1 MTEYVVYADSHQRDA
16 KLYPFGNAYTLH
28 LTTPIHNVTRVELVS
43 AIVPNTMYNLTTASN
58 VLVIDGTSNIWFNP
72 GFFSSTTLVSVF
84 NASRQVSSTVATM
97 VYLSSEGRFMFYGSL
112 NSLECKTAEM
122 AKLLG
127 LPLGVT
133 NASTIASNPEYA
145 GHSVY
150 GSSARYVKSAQ
161 VIDLGINEYVWLDVA
176 EFRTPTTLDARK
188 LVTSSNL
195 RTTQSNTAATSFA
208 LIPMDVTSGTFK
220 SFKAH
225 TDYAVS
231 VQFPSRL
238 DSLERLTIRWLDLN
252 GLPLVFNGLET
263 NSFTL
268 RVHTVTTPIVP
279 ERPVSLPEPV
289 VDNERNM
296 IFIGSVIALVLGLF
310 VIVFSKRKS

>member
-1 MTEYVVYADSHQRDA
+1 MTEYIVYADSHQRDA
-16 KLYPFGNAYTLH
+16 TLYPYGNAYTLH
-28 LTTPIHNVTRVELVS
+28 LTSPIHNVTRVELVS
-43 AIVPNTMYNLTTASN
+43 AIVPNTMYNLTTTSN

-72 GFFSSTTLVSVF
+72 AFFSSTTLVSVF
-84 NASRQVSSTVATM
+84 NASKQVSSTVATM

-112 NSLECKTAEM
+112 NSIDCKTAEI

-133 NASTIASNPEYA
+133 AASTIASNPEYA
-145 GHSVY
+145 SHIVY
-150 GSSARYVKSAQ
+150 GSSTRYVKSAQ

-208 LIPMDVTSGTFK
+208 LIPMDVTSGSFK

-225 TDYAVS
+225 TDYSVS

-279 ERPVSLPEPV
+279 ERPISLPTPV

-310 VIVFSKRKS
+310 VIMFSKRKS